1 MARNARFEQIWKSRK
16 DSLKEV
22 CMLYDVLQVD
32 TIVETPPKIEKKR

>member
-22 CMLYDVLQVD
+22 CQLYDVLQVD
-32 TIVETPPKIEKKR
+32 TMDDAPPKTKKKR